1 MAAEVKRL
9 RDAQQQATAQVLRR
23 VARGVQALMEA
34 RDGSNMFRNL
44 AMDAVDKMPVEVT
57 GSEERIGPFCQPVLD
72 GGGYS

>member
-1 MAAEVKRL
+1 MSAGMRSGSGGQEAQGRTAAGHRPSS
-9 RDAQQQATAQVLRR
+9 QASRQ
-23 VARGVQALMEA
+23 
-34 RDGSNMFRNL
+34 FRNL